1 MYVFHTR
8 KPNRKGFTLVELLVV
23 ILVLAILMAVALPL
37 YLGAVSD
44 SQKKTCR
51 ANMQTIA
58 NACQAYRTRSA
69 THAYPAALADLTTD
83 ANADLQALPSCPAN
97 AGSYLYT
104 VDSTTNQIGIACP
117 GHGSAPDLTAA
128 SGSASASGSDHGVFI
143 PGKDSD

>member
-1 MYVFHTR
+1 MHPLRNR

-23 ILVLAILMAVALPL
+23 ILILAILMAVALPL

-69 THAYPAALADLTTD
+69 THSYPTQLSDLITD
-83 ANADLQALPSCPAN
+83 GQDLQALPKCPSN
-97 AGSYLYT
+97 AGDYQYAVSN
-104 VDSTTNQIGIACP
+104 NQIAIACP
-117 GHGSAPDLTAA
+117 GHAGGADPAGA
-128 SGSASASGSDHGVFI
+128 SGSASGDGGNDHGQFV
-143 PGKDSD
+143 PGTDSD

>member
-1 MYVFHTR
+1 MYPLHIR

-23 ILVLAILMAVALPL
+23 ILILAILMAVALPL
-37 YLGAVSD
+37 YLGAVAD

-69 THAYPAALADLTTD
+69 THEYPAQLSDLVGQPD
-83 ANADLQALPSCPAN
+83 SDLQALPKCPSN
-97 AGSYLYT
+97 AGDYLYA
-104 VDSTTNQIGIACP
+104 VDANTNQIAIACP
-117 GHGSAPDLTAA
+117 GHGSADPTQA
-128 SGSASASGSDHGVFI
+128 SGSASATGGNDHGQFV

>member
-1 MYVFHTR
+1 MHPLHNR

-23 ILVLAILMAVALPL
+23 ILILAILMAVALPL

-69 THAYPAALADLTTD
+69 THEYPAQLSDLIG
-83 ANADLQALPSCPAN
+83 AGQDLQALPKCPSN
-97 AGSYLYT
+97 SGDYLYAKNN
-104 VDSTTNQIGIACP
+104 NQIAIACP
-117 GHGSAPDLTAA
+117 GHGAA
-128 SGSASASGSDHGVFI
+128 DPTQPSGSASGNGGNDHGQFV
-143 PGKDSD
+143 PGKDAD